1 MAELKPCPFCGGEAK
16 YRYSMP
22 YSTMME
28 NISVPTEKGKKM
40 AVAKKV
46 GYFKPYT
53 HNSKADQKR
62 NKPFGTP
69 KKGKAK
75 K

>member
-1 MAELKPCPFCGGEAK
+1 
-16 YRYSMP
+16 
-22 YSTMME
+22 
-28 NISVPTEKGKKM
+28 M

-53 HNSKADQKR
+53 PNSKADRKR
-62 NKPFGTP
+62 NKPFTGAQ